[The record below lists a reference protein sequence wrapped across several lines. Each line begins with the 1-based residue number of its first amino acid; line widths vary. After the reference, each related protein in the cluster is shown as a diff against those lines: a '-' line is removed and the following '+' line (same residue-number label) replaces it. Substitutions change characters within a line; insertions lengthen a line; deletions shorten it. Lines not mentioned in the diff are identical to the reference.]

1 MKLATVERIDNIT
14 NIASAD
20 KIVLATILG
29 WQVIVKKDE
38 YKIGDLCVYIPID
51 TQVDPSHDAFK
62 FLAKPD
68 KPTEFIRIRTMKIRG
83 EYSQG
88 LIIPISTLP
97 PSDNYTENQDISTLL
112 PVYKYEKENI
122 ILADGTTTHNEK
134 FPTDII
140 SKTDEDNLKTA
151 KKALKEFIDIKS
163 YITLKMDGSSMTI
176 IKQNGKCTVCSRNLI
191 LDEGAVMYQYINR
204 EKILERIP
212 DNVAIQG
219 EFCGPKIN
227 KNQMG
232 LKDYKFYVF
241 NVKDLDTNKYYGY
254 EDIKQFCTDYK
265 LDMVPLVQFITIND
279 ETTIQDL
286 QDIANKVVYTF
297 PNNKTV
303 PAEGIVIR
311 PMECIYSKYLNK
323 NLSVKIINQ
332 LYKD

>member
-1 MKLATVERIDNIT
+1 MKLATIERIDNIT
-14 NIASAD
+14 NIEGAD
-20 KIVLATILG
+20 KIVLATVLG

-38 YKIGDLCVYIPID
+38 YKNGDLCVYIPID
-51 TQVDPSHDAFK
+51 TQVDPTHDAFK
-62 FLAKPD
+62 FLANPI
-68 KPTEFIRIRTMKIRG
+68 KPTEFVRIKTMKMRG

-88 LIIPISTLP
+88 LIIPLSTLP
-97 PSDNYTENQDISTLL
+97 SDTYIENQDVSNIL

-151 KKALKEFIDIKS
+151 KNALKEFVDIKS

-191 LDEGAVMYQYINR
+191 LDEGAVMYQYVNR

-219 EFCGPKIN
+219 EFCGPKVN

-241 NVKDLDTNKYYGY
+241 NIKNLTINQYIGY
-254 EDIKQFCTDYK
+254 EDIKIFCTDYK
-265 LDMVPLVQFITIND
+265 LDMVPLIQFITIND

-286 QDIANKVVYTF
+286 QDIANIVVYTH

-311 PMECIYSKYLNK
+311 PMKPIYSQYLQK